1 MRTISRIRILV
12 AGLALVALAIPAQ
25 AEEATPEALVDALN
39 AVFGK
44 HPGKRAAHPKGFCI
58 TGSFTPSA
66 EAAAYSK
73 APHFSATAPVPLLGR
88 FSLAGG
94 NPDAPDN
101 AKEAARGLA
110 LKFDLGKAGE
120 TDMVMISA
128 PIFGAKNPEQFLTLL
143 QTVATKD
150 GDKIAA
156 FFKANPEATR
166 HGAWLAARPV
176 PASYATV
183 SYYGVHTF
191 TLTNAKGEQRI
202 IKWKVVPSGGE
213 AGLSDDEAKAK
224 GTDFY
229 KAEMTDRL
237 ASGPATFELTAVLG
251 EDGDE
256 RDDPTVLWPENRKSV
271 TMGTLAI
278 TALED
283 DATCDAG
290 IFDPTNVVDGIAGPA
305 NDKIFPMRS
314 SAYAVSFG
322 RRLERSTSE

>member
-1 MRTISRIRILV
+1 MRTGSRFRILV
-12 AGLALVALAIPAQ
+12 AGLALVAWGIPAQ

-44 HPGKRAAHPKGFCI
+44 HAGKRAAHPKGFCVKG
-58 TGSFTPSA
+58 TFTPSA
-66 EAAAYSK
+66 GAAGYSK
-73 APHFSATAPVPLLGR
+73 APQFSAGAPVPLIGR

-94 NPDAPDN
+94 NPEAPDN

-143 QTVATKD
+143 QTIATKD
-150 GDKIAA
+150 GEKIAA
-156 FFKANPEATR
+156 FFKANPETTR
-166 HGAWLAARPV
+166 HGAWLAERPV
-176 PASYATV
+176 PASYASVT
-183 SYYGVHTF
+183 YYGVHTF
-191 TLTNAKGEQRI
+191 TLTNAKGEQQI

-213 AGLSDDEAKAK
+213 VGLSDDEAKAK
-224 GTDFY
+224 GADFY
-229 KAEMTDRL
+229 KTEMSGRL
-237 ASGPATFELTAVLG
+237 GKGPATFELIAVLG
-251 EDGDE
+251 VDGDE
-256 RDDPTVLWPENRKSV
+256 LDDPTVMWPQDRKSV

-283 DATCDAG
+283 DATCDGG
-290 IFDPTNVVDGIAGPA
+290 IFDPTNVVDGVAGPA

-314 SAYAVSFG
+314 SAYAESFG
-322 RRLERSTSE
+322 RRLQ